1 MALQTAQ
8 AATNCKHWRPC
19 SPPRRPRLGR
29 AAHSGHRCP
38 QASAE
43 PQQAAPAAQA
53 AAADRAAVPV
63 TFLVGG
69 DEITVQAQ
77 PGQNIWELSNEAG
90 AYITLGCSQGSCGV
104 CEVEVWKYS
113 SGSSTASTGVVRA
126 CIAGVPPGYERLEV
140 REVPED
146 DIWGVDGYD
155 T

>member
-1 MALQTAQ
+1 MTK
-8 AATNCKHWRPC
+8 AA
-19 SPPRRPRLGR
+19 G
-29 AAHSGHRCP
+29 
-38 QASAE
+38 
-43 PQQAAPAAQA
+43 
-53 AAADRAAVPV
+53 AADRAAVPV

-69 DEITVQAQ
+69 DDITVQAQ
-77 PGQNIWELSNEAG
+77 PGQNIWELANEAG

-113 SGSSTASTGVVRA
+113 SGSSTPSTGVVRA